1 MSNQDN
7 HGDPGYLTLRQ
18 LAFDQSIRWSSLNDD
33 LWRTLD
39 NSLWELTHNPCLVFN
54 AVSEQRIGVLLTD
67 SHFHGRV
74 HQVAEE
80 HRRLLA
86 RPTWFESRL
95 HTPGLTRVAY
105 FSMEYMLSEA
115 LPIYS
120 GGLGNVAGD
129 QLKAASD
136 LGVPVVAVGMLWQ
149 HGYFRQE
156 VGLHGVQQALYP
168 VNDSRQ
174 LPIEPLLRPDG
185 SLLRLAVELPGLT
198 VWLRGWQAVVG
209 RNRLLLLDSNDP
221 ANPPPVRLITS
232 ELYGGDLEM
241 RLRQE
246 MVLGIAGWRL
256 LEAAGYVPEVCHL
269 NEGHAAFAMLER
281 ARSYMQAHRVD
292 FAVALTATRAGN
304 LFTTHTPV
312 EAGFDRFPAE
322 LISKYLGRYIEHEL
336 GQSLAAI
343 LAMGRQNPED
353 SSESFN
359 MAFLATRCAGAV
371 NAVSQLHGATSR
383 QIFHN
388 LFPRWPLAAVPIGHV
403 TNGVHLPTWISR
415 EAEQHWQALH
425 GEQLPWLGMS
435 ELRVSESLEQ
445 VDDAYLWRH
454 RQQARAWLIE
464 FVRTHLARSAAVH
477 GAALD
482 DIEAVGG
489 LFSAEVLTLGFARR
503 FATYKRPNLLLS
515 DPERLVRILNHPGR
529 PVQLLLAGKA
539 HPADKVGQQM
549 IADWQLFIERP
560 DVRGKVAFLEDYDM
574 RVARH
579 LVQGVDVWVNTPRR
593 PWEASGTSGMKILAN
608 GGLNLSQLDG
618 WWAEACTEE
627 VGWGIGDGA
636 EHGPEF
642 DARDADQLY
651 ELLEQQVVPAF
662 YERDGQGVPNQWIRR
677 MRASM
682 ATLVTQ
688 FSADRAV
695 REYTEHYYL
704 PAAAA
709 YRQRIQEHSRLA
721 RQLTQVREDLYN
733 HWSAIRFHTLEMSPG
748 NGRYRASLSMDL
760 AGLSP
765 VHLRVQLY
773 AETRNGVPAQAW
785 DLRLDPTAQAGGL
798 SVYRGEVP
806 DDRPDS
812 DYTARVIADA
822 SAGLSVP
829 LEVGL
834 IAWHR

>member
-1 MSNQDN
+1 MSKQNN
-7 HGDPGYLTLRQ
+7 HSDPGYLTLRQ

-33 LWRTLD
+33 LWRSLD
-39 NSLWELTHNPCLVFN
+39 NPLWELTHNPCLVFN

-67 SHFHGRV
+67 SHFHARV
-74 HQVAEE
+74 QQVAEE
-80 HRRLLA
+80 HRQLLA
-86 RPTWFESRL
+86 RPTWFE
-95 HTPGLTRVAY
+95 TRRPAFDPIQVAY

-156 VGLHGVQQALYP
+156 IGLHGVQQALYP

-174 LPIEPLLRPDG
+174 LPVEPLLRPDG
-185 SLLRLAVELPGLT
+185 SLVRLSVEMPGLT
-198 VWLRGWQAVVG
+198 VWLRGWQAIVG

-221 ANPPPVRLITS
+221 ANPPPVRLITG
-232 ELYGGDLEM
+232 ELYGGDVEM

-246 MVLGIAGWRL
+246 MVLGIGGWRL
-256 LEAAGYVPEVCHL
+256 LEAAGYEPQVCHL
-269 NEGHAAFAMLER
+269 NDGHAAFAVLER
-281 ARSYMQAHRVD
+281 ARSYMQAHQVD

-312 EAGFDRFPAE
+312 AVGFDRFPAE
-322 LISKYLGRYIEHEL
+322 LIGKYLERFIEKEL
-336 GQSLAAI
+336 RQPLAAI
-343 LAMGRQNPED
+343 LDLGRQNPED
-353 SSESFN
+353 DYEPFN

-371 NAVSQLHGATSR
+371 NAVSRLHGATSR

-388 LFPRWPLAAVPIGHV
+388 LFPRWPLSAVPIGHV
-403 TNGVHLPTWISR
+403 TNGIHLPTWISR
-415 EAEQHWQALH
+415 EAEEHWQALH
-425 GEQLPWLGMS
+425 GEQLPWLGMN
-435 ELRVSESLEQ
+435 ELRVSETLGQ
-445 VDDAYLWRH
+445 VDDAYLWRL
-454 RQQARAWLIE
+454 RQQARGWLIE

-477 GAALD
+477 GAALA
-482 DIEAVGG
+482 DIEAVGS
-489 LFSAEVLTLGFARR
+489 LFNADVLTLGFARR
-503 FATYKRPNLLLS
+503 FASYKRPNLLLS
-515 DPERLVRILNHPGR
+515 DPERLVRLLNHPGR
-529 PVQLLLAGKA
+529 PVQLLIAGKA
-539 HPADKVGQQM
+539 HPADTVGQQM
-549 IADWQLFIERP
+549 IVDWQAFIERP

-574 RVARH
+574 HVARH

-636 EHGPEF
+636 EHGPEY
-642 DARDADQLY
+642 DAVDADQLY
-651 ELLEQQVVPAF
+651 MLLEQQVVPAF
-662 YERDGQGVPNQWIRR
+662 YERDAEGIPSQWIRR
-677 MRASM
+677 MRQSM

-688 FSADRAV
+688 YSADRVV

-709 YRQRIQEHSRLA
+709 YRQRSQEHSRLA
-721 RQLTQVREDLYN
+721 RQLTHAREELQAR
-733 HWSAIRFHTLEMSPG
+733 WSAIRFNALEMSAG
-748 NGRYRASLSMDL
+748 IGRYRATLSMDL
-760 AGLSP
+760 GGLSP
-765 VHLRVQLY
+765 VYLRVQLY
-773 AETRNGVPAQAW
+773 AESGVW
-785 DLRLDPTAQAGGL
+785 DLRLDPVAQADGL
-798 SVYRGEVP
+798 FIYRGEVP
-806 DDRPDS
+806 DDRPAG
-812 DYTARVIADA
+812 DYTGRVIADA
-822 SAGLSVP
+822 SSGLGVP

-834 IAWHR
+834 IAWQK

>member
-1 MSNQDN
+1 MSKQNN
-7 HGDPGYLTLRQ
+7 HSDPGYLTLRQ
-18 LAFDQSIRWSSLNDD
+18 LAFDQSIRWSGLNDD
-33 LWRTLD
+33 LWRSLD
-39 NSLWELTHNPCLVFN
+39 NPLWELTHNPCLVFN

-67 SHFHGRV
+67 SHFHARV
-74 HQVAEE
+74 QQVAEE
-80 HRRLLA
+80 HRQLLA
-86 RPTWFESRL
+86 RPTWFE
-95 HTPGLTRVAY
+95 TRRPAFDPIQVAY

-156 VGLHGVQQALYP
+156 IGLRGVQQALYP

-174 LPIEPLLRPDG
+174 LPVEPLLRPDG
-185 SLLRLAVELPGLT
+185 SLVRLAVEMPGLT

-221 ANPPPVRLITS
+221 ANPPPVRLITG

-246 MVLGIAGWRL
+246 MVLGIGGWRL
-256 LEAAGYVPEVCHL
+256 LEAAGYEPQVCHL
-269 NEGHAAFAMLER
+269 NDGHAAFAVLER
-281 ARSYMQAHRVD
+281 ARSYMQAHQVD

-312 EAGFDRFPAE
+312 AAGFDRFPAE
-322 LISKYLGRYIEHEL
+322 LIGKYLERFIEKEL
-336 GQSLAAI
+336 RQPLAAI
-343 LAMGRQNPED
+343 LALGRQNPED
-353 SSESFN
+353 DYEPFN

-371 NAVSQLHGATSR
+371 NAVSRLHGATSR

-388 LFPRWPLAAVPIGHV
+388 LFPRWPLSAVPIGHV
-403 TNGVHLPTWISR
+403 TNGIHLPTWISR
-415 EAEQHWQALH
+415 EAEEHWQALH
-425 GEQLPWLGMS
+425 GEQLPWLGMN
-435 ELRVSESLEQ
+435 ELRVSETLGQ
-445 VDDAYLWRH
+445 VDDAYLWRL
-454 RQQARAWLIE
+454 RQQARGWLIE

-477 GAALD
+477 GAALA
-482 DIEAVGG
+482 DIEAVGS
-489 LFSAEVLTLGFARR
+489 LFNADVLTLGFARR
-503 FATYKRPNLLLS
+503 FASYKRPNLLLS
-515 DPERLVRILNHPGR
+515 DPERLVRLLNHPGR
-529 PVQLLLAGKA
+529 PVQLLIAGKA
-539 HPADKVGQQM
+539 HPADTVGQQM
-549 IADWQLFIERP
+549 IVDWQTFIERP

-636 EHGPEF
+636 EHGPEY
-642 DARDADQLY
+642 DAVDADQLY
-651 ELLEQQVVPAF
+651 MLLEQQVVPAF
-662 YERDGQGVPNQWIRR
+662 YERDAEGIPPQWIGR
-677 MRASM
+677 MRQSM

-688 FSADRAV
+688 YSADRVV

-709 YRQRIQEHSRLA
+709 YRQRSQEHSRLA
-721 RQLTQVREDLYN
+721 RQLTHVREELQAR
-733 HWSAIRFHTLEMSPG
+733 WSAIRFKALEMSAG
-748 NGRYRASLSMDL
+748 IGRYRAALSMDL
-760 AGLSP
+760 GGLSP
-765 VHLRVQLY
+765 VYLRVQLY
-773 AETRNGVPAQAW
+773 AESGVW
-785 DLRLDPTAQAGGL
+785 DLRLDPVAQADGL
-798 SVYRGEVP
+798 FIYRGEVP
-806 DDRPDS
+806 DDRPAG
-812 DYTARVIADA
+812 DYTGRVIADA
-822 SAGLSVP
+822 SSGLGVP

-834 IAWHR
+834 IAWQK

>member
-1 MSNQDN
+1 MSKQNN
-7 HGDPGYLTLRQ
+7 HSDPGYLTLRQ

-33 LWRTLD
+33 LWRSLD
-39 NSLWELTHNPCLVFN
+39 NPLWELTHNPCLVFN

-67 SHFHGRV
+67 SHFHARV
-74 HQVAEE
+74 RQVAEE
-80 HRRLLA
+80 HRQLLA
-86 RPTWFESRL
+86 RPTWFE
-95 HTPGLTRVAY
+95 TRRPAFDLIQVAY

-156 VGLHGVQQALYP
+156 IGLHGVQQALYP

-174 LPIEPLLRPDG
+174 LPVEPLLRPDG
-185 SLLRLAVELPGLT
+185 SLVRLSVEMPGLT
-198 VWLRGWQAVVG
+198 VWLRGWQAIVG

-221 ANPPPVRLITS
+221 ANPPPVRLITG
-232 ELYGGDLEM
+232 ELYGGDVEM

-246 MVLGIAGWRL
+246 MVLGIGGWRL
-256 LEAAGYVPEVCHL
+256 LEAAGYEPQVCHL
-269 NEGHAAFAMLER
+269 NDGHAAFAVLER
-281 ARSYMQAHRVD
+281 ARSYMQAHQVD

-312 EAGFDRFPAE
+312 AAGFDRFPAE
-322 LISKYLGRYIEHEL
+322 LIGKYLERFIEKEL
-336 GQSLAAI
+336 RQPLAAI
-343 LAMGRQNPED
+343 LDLGRQNPED
-353 SSESFN
+353 DYEPFN

-371 NAVSQLHGATSR
+371 NAVSRLHGATSR

-388 LFPRWPLAAVPIGHV
+388 LFPRWPLSAVPIGHV
-403 TNGVHLPTWISR
+403 TNGIHLPTWISR
-415 EAEQHWQALH
+415 EAEEHWQALH
-425 GEQLPWLGMS
+425 GEQLPWLGMN
-435 ELRVSESLEQ
+435 ELRVSETLGQ
-445 VDDAYLWRH
+445 VDDAYLWRL
-454 RQQARAWLIE
+454 RQQARGWLIE

-477 GAALD
+477 GAALA
-482 DIEAVGG
+482 DIEAVGS
-489 LFSAEVLTLGFARR
+489 LFNADVLTLGFARR
-503 FATYKRPNLLLS
+503 FASYKRPNLLLS
-515 DPERLVRILNHPGR
+515 DPERLVRLLNHPGR
-529 PVQLLLAGKA
+529 PVQLLIAGKA
-539 HPADKVGQQM
+539 HPADTVGQQM
-549 IADWQLFIERP
+549 IVDWQAFIERP

-574 RVARH
+574 HVARH

-636 EHGPEF
+636 EHGPEY
-642 DARDADQLY
+642 DAVDADQLY
-651 ELLEQQVVPAF
+651 MLLEQQVVPAF
-662 YERDGQGVPNQWIRR
+662 YERDAEGIPSQWIRR
-677 MRASM
+677 MRQSM

-688 FSADRAV
+688 YSADRVV

-709 YRQRIQEHSRLA
+709 YRQRSQEHSRLA
-721 RQLTQVREDLYN
+721 RQLTHAREELQAR
-733 HWSAIRFHTLEMSPG
+733 WSAIRFNALEMSAG
-748 NGRYRASLSMDL
+748 IGRYRATLSMDL
-760 AGLSP
+760 GGLSP
-765 VHLRVQLY
+765 VYLRVQLY
-773 AETRNGVPAQAW
+773 AESGVW
-785 DLRLDPTAQAGGL
+785 DLRLDPVAQADGL
-798 SVYRGEVP
+798 FIYRGEVP
-806 DDRPDS
+806 DDRPAG
-812 DYTARVIADA
+812 DYTGRVIADA
-822 SAGLSVP
+822 SSGLGVP

-834 IAWHR
+834 IAWQK